1 MYRPLIF
8 IQECLDTDQERASEG
23 EEKKRI
29 CENFSR
35 RAILKELIHKSPY
48 SHKVAAWEVT
58 QYVCELHSPQSLLTQ
73 YVHSSVR
80 QVTFNCSFLL
90 LINQLVLGY
99 IDLNNLCEHK
109 LLLQC
114 KWALLATKQEDNC

>member
-8 IQECLDTDQERASEG
+8 IQECLDTDQERASKG
-23 EEKKRI
+23 EEKKHI
-29 CENFSR
+29 GENFSG

-58 QYVCELHSPQSLLTQ
+58 QYVCELHRPQ

-90 LINQLVLGY
+90 LIN
-99 IDLNNLCEHK
+99 
-109 LLLQC
+109 
-114 KWALLATKQEDNC
+114 